1 MSIDFNRFIFF
12 LGLGWEVW
20 ERVWGASRLAGW
32 GAAKVGCFATCRE
45 SGRTCRTRTTCRTI
59 VSRNLQCA
67 KHFAISSAN
76 FHARSTLP
84 PPSQYQARSTQH
96 YAKFKQKSPTRPTR
110 PARPTGYLSARSTHP
125 ISIPFFP
132 KKNQRH
138 LAYEMAL
145 FELCGNPVRMFSE
158 ARERRADM
166 PKHPPSSI
174 HPQLSF
180 RDGRTPP
187 TLRST
192 DNS

>member
-1 MSIDFNRFIFF
+1 MPSPLFMGTIHLNKINA
-12 LGLGWEVW
+12 LYHKIQIGTQ
-20 ERVWGASRLAGW
+20 RVARGASRLA
-32 GAAKVGCFATCRE
+32 AKVVGVVLRDLQIC
-45 SGRTCRTRTTCRTI
+45 GRTCTTRTTCRTI

-67 KHFAISSAN
+67 KHTTLCQFQAKKSYASYASCTSYRIS
-76 FHARSTLP
+76 
-84 PPSQYQARSTQH
+84 
-96 YAKFKQKSPTRPTR
+96 
-110 PARPTGYLSARSTHP
+110 LSAKHP
-125 ISIPFFP
+125 PDIHPFSLSP

>member
-1 MSIDFNRFIFF
+1 MREAPCHHQANSKRGAHNIMPISSKKVLHVLRVLHVLPDISQREAPTRYPSFFPCKFPSRSPLCHHQANSKREAHNIMSISSKKV
-12 LGLGWEVW
+12 L
-20 ERVWGASRLAGW
+20 RVLRVLHVLPDISQ
-32 GAAKVGCFATCRE
+32 RE
-45 SGRTCRTRTTCRTI
+45 
-59 VSRNLQCA
+59 A
-67 KHFAISSAN
+67 
-76 FHARSTLP
+76 
-84 PPSQYQARSTQH
+84 
-96 YAKFKQKSPTRPTR
+96 PTR
-110 PARPTGYLSARSTHP
+110 YQS
-125 ISIPFFP
+125 PFPFP
-132 KKNQRH
+132 LKKNQRH